1 MTHKPVN
8 VFVSSRGNAFMTD
21 IAHWVTEAARQAG
34 RTATLVCD
42 RLPSADGAIN
52 LVIAPHELFVL
63 DDAGDAEVARAAA
76 ASIPICTEQ
85 PGTPWFNLTA
95 GLIRDA
101 PVVID
106 INPHGV
112 DAIRARGHEA
122 MHLQLGG
129 VPSMRAPEVDRDLDV
144 LFLGGST
151 PRRAAKLAELGPLLW
166 DRHSELRLFRFSA
179 PVDGAAPGTVFGDDK
194 YRLLARSRILLNLHR
209 DDEARGYFEW
219 ARMVE
224 AMANGCAVL
233 TERST
238 GFEPFIDGKHFIVAD
253 DDLVTALT
261 GLLDDPE
268 RCRDVG
274 EAARAAVLE
283 EHPLVESLAPILD
296 RLDDV
301 APGHPRRHRK
311 SPPRAHRA
319 PLFGELRP
327 ATALRRRVY
336 LAAMEEQRLVRHIDR
351 TRCAVLHGTEDHTA
365 RIETPTYAAAQPE
378 VSVIVT
384 LYDYAGVVT
393 DTLESLVASSDV
405 AYEIVVVDDHSRD
418 AGRDVVTSFMRDHPE
433 VPMLLLAS
441 DVNRGLPASRN
452 LAVAAARAEQI
463 MVMDADNTVY
473 PTCLSRLRDALDAD
487 PTAAFA
493 YATLE
498 AFGAQP
504 GLRSEL
510 GWSPRW
516 LCESNYIDA
525 QAMVRR
531 STYARHGGYREDD
544 DFAYGWED
552 WEFWLRLA
560 EAGEHGVH
568 VPQMLGRYRT
578 QASSMITIT
587 NLVADEMRAHIRSL
601 HPMLPW
607 PEHDRPTAPAVLTR
621 HA

>member
-1 MTHKPVN
+1 VNRKPVD

-21 IAHWVTEAARQAG
+21 IAQWVVEAAREAG
-34 RTATLVCD
+34 RTATLICD
-42 RLPSADGAIN
+42 RLPSVSDAIN
-52 LVIAPHELFVL
+52 LVVAPHELFVL
-63 DDAGDAEVARAAA
+63 DDASDAVVARAAA
-76 ASIPICTEQ
+76 ASVPICTEQ

-101 PVVID
+101 PTVID

-129 VPSMRAPEVDRDLDV
+129 VPSMRAQEADRDVDV

-151 PRRAAKLAELGPLLW
+151 PRRGATLAALGPLLW
-166 DRHSELRLFRFSA
+166 NRNVQLRLFRFSA
-179 PVDGAAPGTVFGDDK
+179 PVDGAAPGTVFGEEK

-209 DDEARGYFEW
+209 DHAAPGYFEW

-224 AMANGCAVL
+224 AMANGCAVV
-233 TERST
+233 TEPST
-238 GFEPFIDGKHFIVAD
+238 GFEPLIDGKHFVTAD
-253 DDLVTALT
+253 DIAVPLTA
-261 GLLDDPE
+261 LLDDPA
-268 RCRDVG
+268 RCREIG
-274 EAARAAVLE
+274 EAARTAVLE
-283 EHPLVESLAPILD
+283 EHPLVASLAPILD
-296 RLDDV
+296 RLDEV
-301 APGHPRRHRK
+301 APGRPRRHRK
-311 SPPRAHRA
+311 PPPRTHRA
-319 PLFGELRP
+319 PLFSELRP

-336 LAAMEEQRLVRHIDR
+336 VALMEEQRLQRRIDR
-351 TRCAVLHGTEDHTA
+351 TRCAVLHGTGDFVE
-365 RIETPTYAAAQPE
+365 RFETPAYRDADPT

-384 LYDYAGVVT
+384 LYNYADVVN
-393 DTLESLVASSDV
+393 DTLDSVVASTGVDF
-405 AYEIVVVDDHSRD
+405 EIVVVDDHSRD
-418 AGRDVVTSFMRDHPE
+418 DGRSVVRRFMADHAE
-433 VPMLLLAS
+433 VPVLLLAS

-452 LAVAAARAEQI
+452 LAVAAARGQRI

-473 PTCLSRLRDALDAD
+473 ANCLRRLSEALDAD

-498 AFGAQP
+498 AFGAHP

-525 QAMVRR
+525 QAMLQRT
-531 STYARHGGYREDD
+531 TYERHGGYREDD

-552 WEFWLRLA
+552 WELWLRLA

-578 QASSMITIT
+578 QATSMITIT
-587 NLVADEMRAHIRSL
+587 NLVADAMRAHIRGL
-601 HPMLPW
+601 HPKLPW
-607 PEHDRPTAPAVLTR
+607 PEHDRG
-621 HA
+621 

>member
-1 MTHKPVN
+1 VTHKPVD

-21 IAHWVTEAARQAG
+21 IARWITEAAQQAG

-42 RLPSADGAIN
+42 RLPSATGAIN
-52 LVIAPHELFVL
+52 LVVAPHELFVL
-63 DDAGDAEVARAAA
+63 DDASDADVARSAA
-76 ASIPICTEQ
+76 ASVPICTEQ

-95 GLIRDA
+95 GLVRDA

-112 DAIRARGHEA
+112 DAIRALGHEA

-129 VPSMRAPEVDRDLDV
+129 VPSMRAPEVERELDL

-151 PRRAAKLAELGPLLW
+151 PRRAATLASLAPLLW
-166 DRHSELRLFRFSA
+166 DRDVQLRLFRFSA
-179 PVDGAAPGTVFGDDK
+179 PVDGAAPGTVFGEDK

-209 DDEARGYFEW
+209 DDAGPGYFEW

-233 TERST
+233 TEPST
-238 GFEPFIDGKHFIVAD
+238 GYEPLIDGKHFIAAD
-253 DDLVTALT
+253 DLREPLAE
-261 GLLDDPE
+261 LLDDFG
-268 RCRDVG
+268 RCLEVG

-283 EHPLVESLAPILD
+283 KHPLVESLRPILD
-296 RLDDV
+296 RLDAV
-301 APGHPRRHRK
+301 APGRPRRFRK
-311 SPPRAHRA
+311 PPPRTHRA

-336 LAAMEEQRLVRHIDR
+336 VALMEELRLQRHIDR
-351 TRCAVLHGTEDHTA
+351 TRCTVLHGSDDVVE
-365 RIETPTYAAAQPE
+365 RFETPAYAGAEPT

-384 LYDYAGVVT
+384 LYNYAEVVT
-393 DTLESLVASSDV
+393 ETLEALVASTGVDFEV
-405 AYEIVVVDDHSRD
+405 VVVDDHSRD
-418 AGRDVVTSFMRDHPE
+418 AGRAFVRRFMDDHPH

-452 LAVAAARAEQI
+452 LAVAAARAGRI
-463 MVMDADNTVY
+463 MVMDADNLVY
-473 PTCLSRLRDALDAD
+473 PNCLQRLSEALEAD
-487 PTAAFA
+487 PTAAFT

-498 AFGAQP
+498 AFGAHT

-531 STYARHGGYREDD
+531 ATYERHGGYREDD

-552 WEFWLRLA
+552 WELWLRLA

-587 NLVADEMRAHIRSL
+587 NLVADEMRAHVRGL
-601 HPMLPW
+601 HPALPW
-607 PEHDRPTAPAVLTR
+607 PEHDRA
-621 HA
+621 

>member
-1 MTHKPVN
+1 MSHKPVD

-21 IAHWVTEAARQAG
+21 IARWIVEAAHQAG
-34 RTATLVCD
+34 RTATLVRD
-42 RLPSADGAIN
+42 RLPTIDTGAIN
-52 LVIAPHELFVL
+52 LVVAPHELFVL
-63 DDAGDAEVARAAA
+63 DDASDAEVARAAA

-101 PVVID
+101 PLVVD
-106 INPHGV
+106 INPKGV

-129 VPSMRAPEVDRDLDV
+129 VPSMRAAETNRDLDL

-151 PRRAAKLAELGPLLW
+151 PRRGAALASLGPLLW
-166 DRHSELRLFRFSA
+166 DRNVELRLFRFSA
-179 PVDGAAPGTVFGDDK
+179 PVDGAAPGTVFGHDK

-209 DDEARGYFEW
+209 DDTAPGYFEW

-233 TERST
+233 TEPST
-238 GFEPFIDGKHFIVAD
+238 GFAPLVDGKHFVTAD
-253 DDLVTALT
+253 DLASTLAE
-261 GLLDDPE
+261 LLDDPN
-268 RCRDVG
+268 RCREIG
-274 EAARAAVLE
+274 EAARTTVLD
-283 EHPLVESLAPILD
+283 EHPLVDSLIPILD
-296 RLDDV
+296 RLDGV
-301 APGHPRRHRK
+301 APGRPRRHRK
-311 SPPRAHRA
+311 APPRTHRA
-319 PLFGELRP
+319 PLFDEFRP
-327 ATALRRRVY
+327 ATAMRHRVY
-336 LAAMEEQRLVRHIDR
+336 VALMEEQRLLRHVDR
-351 TRCAVLHGTEDHTA
+351 ARSAVLHGTDDFVERTT
-365 RIETPTYAAAQPE
+365 TPSYGDALPE

-384 LYDYAGVVT
+384 LYNYADVVAE
-393 DTLESLVASSDV
+393 TLDSLVASEGVDL
-405 AYEIVVVDDHSRD
+405 EIVIVDDHSRD
-418 AGRDVVTSFMRDHPE
+418 AGRAVVGRFMDDHLDVPI
-433 VPMLLLAS
+433 LLLAS

-452 LAVAAARAEQI
+452 LAVSAARAERI

-473 PTCLSRLRDALDAD
+473 PNCLRRLSDALDAD
-487 PTAAFA
+487 PTAAVA

-498 AFGAQP
+498 AFGAHP

-516 LCESNYIDA
+516 LCEANYIDA

-531 STYARHGGYREDD
+531 ATYDRHGGYREDD

-552 WEFWLRLA
+552 WELWLRLA

-587 NLVADEMRAHIRSL
+587 NLVADEMRAHIRGL
-601 HPMLPW
+601 HPTLPW
-607 PEHDRPTAPAVLTR
+607 PEHDRA
-621 HA
+621 

>member
-1 MTHKPVN
+1 
-8 VFVSSRGNAFMTD
+8 MTD
-21 IAHWVTEAARQAG
+21 IARWVVEAARQAG

-42 RLPSADGAIN
+42 RLPSASDAIN
-52 LVIAPHELFVL
+52 LVVAPHELFLL
-63 DDAGDAEVARAAA
+63 DDASDSAVGRAAA
-76 ASIPICTEQ
+76 ASVPICTEQ

-106 INPHGV
+106 INPRGV
-112 DAIRARGHEA
+112 DAIRARGHQA

-129 VPSMRAPEVDRDLDV
+129 VPSMKAPEVDRDVDV

-151 PRRAAKLAELGPLLW
+151 PRRAAALAPLAPLLW
-166 DRHSELRLFRFSA
+166 NRESQLRLFRFSA

-194 YRLLARSRILLNLHR
+194 YGLLARSQILVNVHR
-209 DDEARGYFEW
+209 DDALPGYFEW

-233 TERST
+233 TEPST
-238 GFEPFIDGKHFIVAD
+238 GYEPLIEAKHFVVAD
-253 DDLVTALT
+253 HLAVPLAE
-261 GLLDDPE
+261 LLDDPD
-268 RCRDVG
+268 RCRAIG
-274 EAARAAVLE
+274 EAARSAVLD

-296 RLDDV
+296 RLDEV
-301 APGHPRRHRK
+301 APGRPRRHRK
-311 SPPRAHRA
+311 PVPRAHRA

-327 ATALRRRVY
+327 AAALRRRVY
-336 LAAMEEQRLVRHIDR
+336 VASMDEQRLQRHIDR
-351 TRCAVLHGTEDHTA
+351 TRCTVLHGTDDFVE
-365 RIETPTYAAAQPE
+365 RFETPAYATAEPT

-384 LYDYAGVVT
+384 LYNYADLVT
-393 DTLESLVASSDV
+393 DTLASLVASHGV
-405 AYEIVVVDDHSRD
+405 RLEIVVVDDHSRD
-418 AGRDVVTSFMRDHPE
+418 GGRAIVRRFMADHAD

-441 DVNRGLPASRN
+441 DANRGLPASRN
-452 LAVAAARAEQI
+452 LAVAAARAERI

-473 PTCLSRLRDALDAD
+473 PTCLRRLSDALDDD

-498 AFGAQP
+498 AFGVHP

-531 STYARHGGYREDD
+531 DTYERHGGYREDD

-552 WEFWLRLA
+552 WELWLRLA

-607 PEHDRPTAPAVLTR
+607 PEDDRA
-621 HA
+621 

>member
-1 MTHKPVN
+1 MKPVD

-21 IAHWVTEAARQAG
+21 IARWVVEAAQQVG
-34 RTATLVCD
+34 RTASLVCD
-42 RLPSADGAIN
+42 RLPSASGAIN
-52 LVIAPHELFVL
+52 LVVAPHELFVL
-63 DDAGDAEVARAAA
+63 DEAGDAAVARAAA
-76 ASIPICTEQ
+76 ASVPICTEQ

-112 DAIRARGHEA
+112 DAIRARGLEA
-122 MHLQLGG
+122 IHLQLGG
-129 VPSMRAPEVDRDLDV
+129 VPSMRAVDVERDLDL

-151 PRRAAKLAELGPLLW
+151 PRRAATLASLGSLLW
-166 DRHSELRLFRFSA
+166 DRDVELRLFRFSA
-179 PVDGAAPGTVFGDDK
+179 PVDGRAPGTVFGDDK

-209 DDEARGYFEW
+209 DDVAPGYFEW

-233 TERST
+233 TEPST
-238 GFEPFIDGKHFIVAD
+238 GYEPLVDGKHFVVAD
-253 DDLVTALT
+253 DLAAPLAE
-261 GLLDDPE
+261 LLGDPR
-268 RCRDVG
+268 RCREIG
-274 EAARAAVLE
+274 EAARTAVLD

-296 RLDDV
+296 HLDEV
-301 APGHPRRHRK
+301 VPGRPRRHRK
-311 SPPRAHRA
+311 PAPRAHRP

-336 LAAMEEQRLVRHIDR
+336 VALMDEQRLQRHIDR
-351 TRCAVLHGTEDHTA
+351 TRCTVLHGSGDFVE
-365 RIETPTYAAAQPE
+365 RFETPAYADARAA

-384 LYDYAGVVT
+384 LYNYADLVT
-393 DTLESLVASSDV
+393 ETLESLVASRGVDF
-405 AYEIVVVDDHSRD
+405 EIVVVDDHSRD
-418 AGRDVVTSFMRDHPE
+418 DGRAVVRRFIDDHPD
-433 VPMLLLAS
+433 VPMLLIAS

-452 LAVAAARAEQI
+452 LAVAAARAERI
-463 MVMDADNTVY
+463 MVIDADNTVY
-473 PTCLSRLRDALDAD
+473 PNCLLRLSDALDAD

-498 AFGAQP
+498 AFGAHP

-531 STYARHGGYREDD
+531 TTYERHGGYREDD

-552 WEFWLRLA
+552 WELWLRLA
-560 EAGEHGVH
+560 DAGEHGVH

-587 NLVADEMRAHIRSL
+587 NLVADEMRAHIRGL
-601 HPMLPW
+601 HPTLPW
-607 PEHDRPTAPAVLTR
+607 PEHDRA
-621 HA
+621 

>member
-1 MTHKPVN
+1 MRHKPVD

-21 IAHWVTEAARQAG
+21 IARWVVEAARQAG

-42 RLPSADGAIN
+42 RLPSASDAIN
-52 LVIAPHELFVL
+52 LVVAPHELFLL
-63 DDAGDAEVARAAA
+63 DDASDSAVGRAAA
-76 ASIPICTEQ
+76 ASVPICTEQ

-106 INPHGV
+106 INPRGV
-112 DAIRARGHEA
+112 DAIRARGHQA

-129 VPSMRAPEVDRDLDV
+129 VPSMKAPEVDRDVDV

-151 PRRAAKLAELGPLLW
+151 PRRAAALAPLAPLLW
-166 DRHSELRLFRFSA
+166 NRESQLRLFRFSA

-194 YRLLARSRILLNLHR
+194 YGLLARSQILVNVHR
-209 DDEARGYFEW
+209 DDALPGYFEW

-233 TERST
+233 TEPST
-238 GFEPFIDGKHFIVAD
+238 GYEPLIEAKHFVVAD
-253 DDLVTALT
+253 HLAVPLAE
-261 GLLDDPE
+261 LLDDPD
-268 RCRDVG
+268 RCRAIG
-274 EAARAAVLE
+274 EAARSAVLD
-283 EHPLVESLAPILD
+283 EHPLVESLAPVLD
-296 RLDDV
+296 RLDEV
-301 APGHPRRHRK
+301 APGRPRRHRK
-311 SPPRAHRA
+311 PVPRAHRA

-327 ATALRRRVY
+327 AAALRRRVY
-336 LAAMEEQRLVRHIDR
+336 VASMDEQRLQRHIDR
-351 TRCAVLHGTEDHTA
+351 TRCTVLHGTDDFVE
-365 RIETPTYAAAQPE
+365 RFETPAYATAEPT

-384 LYDYAGVVT
+384 LYNYADLVT
-393 DTLESLVASSDV
+393 DTLASLVASHGV
-405 AYEIVVVDDHSRD
+405 RLEIVVVDDHSRD
-418 AGRDVVTSFMRDHPE
+418 GGRAIVRRFMADHAD

-441 DVNRGLPASRN
+441 DANRGLPASRN
-452 LAVAAARAEQI
+452 LAVAAARAERI

-473 PTCLSRLRDALDAD
+473 PTCLRRLSDALDDD

-498 AFGAQP
+498 AFGVHP

-531 STYARHGGYREDD
+531 DTYERHGGYREDD

-552 WEFWLRLA
+552 WELWLRLA
-560 EAGEHGVH
+560 GAGEHGVH

-607 PEHDRPTAPAVLTR
+607 PEDDRA
-621 HA
+621 

>member
-1 MTHKPVN
+1 
-8 VFVSSRGNAFMTD
+8 MTD
-21 IAHWVTEAARQAG
+21 IARWVVEAARQAG

-42 RLPSADGAIN
+42 RLPSASDAIN
-52 LVIAPHELFVL
+52 LVVAPHELFLL
-63 DDAGDAEVARAAA
+63 DDASDSAVGRAAA
-76 ASIPICTEQ
+76 ASVPICTEQ

-106 INPHGV
+106 INPRGV
-112 DAIRARGHEA
+112 DAIRARGHQA

-129 VPSMRAPEVDRDLDV
+129 VPSMKAPEVDRDVDV

-151 PRRAAKLAELGPLLW
+151 PRRAAALAPLAPLLW
-166 DRHSELRLFRFSA
+166 NRESQLRLFRFSA

-194 YRLLARSRILLNLHR
+194 YRLLARSQILLNVHR
-209 DDEARGYFEW
+209 DDALPGYFEW

-233 TERST
+233 TEPST
-238 GFEPFIDGKHFIVAD
+238 GYEPLIEAKHFVVAD
-253 DDLVTALT
+253 HLAVPLAE
-261 GLLDDPE
+261 LLDDPD
-268 RCRDVG
+268 RCRAIG
-274 EAARAAVLE
+274 EAARSAVLD
-283 EHPLVESLAPILD
+283 EHPLVESLAPVLD
-296 RLDDV
+296 RLDEV
-301 APGHPRRHRK
+301 APGRPRRHRK
-311 SPPRAHRA
+311 PVPRAHRA

-327 ATALRRRVY
+327 AAALRRRVY
-336 LAAMEEQRLVRHIDR
+336 VASMDEQRLQRHIDR
-351 TRCAVLHGTEDHTA
+351 TRCTVLHGTDDFVE
-365 RIETPTYAAAQPE
+365 RFETPAYATAEPT

-384 LYDYAGVVT
+384 LYNYADLVT
-393 DTLESLVASSDV
+393 DTLASLVASHGV
-405 AYEIVVVDDHSRD
+405 RLEIVVVDDHSRD
-418 AGRDVVTSFMRDHPE
+418 GGRAIVRRFMADHAD

-441 DVNRGLPASRN
+441 DANRGLPASRN
-452 LAVAAARAEQI
+452 LAVAAARAERI

-473 PTCLSRLRDALDAD
+473 PTCLRRLSDALDDD

-498 AFGAQP
+498 AFGVHP

-531 STYARHGGYREDD
+531 DTYERHGGYREDD

-552 WEFWLRLA
+552 WELWLRLA
-560 EAGEHGVH
+560 GAGEHGVH

-607 PEHDRPTAPAVLTR
+607 PEDDRA
-621 HA
+621 

>member
-1 MTHKPVN
+1 MKPVD

-21 IAHWVTEAARQAG
+21 IARWVVEAAQQVG
-34 RTATLVCD
+34 RTASLVCD
-42 RLPSADGAIN
+42 RLPSASGAIN
-52 LVIAPHELFVL
+52 LVVAPHELFVL
-63 DDAGDAEVARAAA
+63 DDAGDAAVARAAA
-76 ASIPICTEQ
+76 ASVPICTEQ

-122 MHLQLGG
+122 IHLQLGG
-129 VPSMRAPEVDRDLDV
+129 VPSMRAPDVERDLDL

-151 PRRAAKLAELGPLLW
+151 PRRAATLASLGSLLW
-166 DRHSELRLFRFSA
+166 DRDVELRLFRFSA
-179 PVDGAAPGTVFGDDK
+179 PVDGRAPGTVFGDDK

-209 DDEARGYFEW
+209 DDVAPGYFEW

-233 TERST
+233 TEPST
-238 GFEPFIDGKHFIVAD
+238 GYEPLVDGKHFVVAD
-253 DDLVTALT
+253 DLAAPLAE
-261 GLLDDPE
+261 LLDDPR
-268 RCRDVG
+268 RCREIG
-274 EAARAAVLE
+274 EAARTAVLD

-301 APGHPRRHRK
+301 APVRPRRHRK
-311 SPPRAHRA
+311 PAPRAHRA

-336 LAAMEEQRLVRHIDR
+336 VALMDEQRLQRHIDR
-351 TRCAVLHGTEDHTA
+351 TRCTVVHGTGDFVERFDTPAYADA
-365 RIETPTYAAAQPE
+365 RPA

-384 LYDYAGVVT
+384 LYNYADLVT
-393 DTLESLVASSDV
+393 ETLDSLVASRGVDF
-405 AYEIVVVDDHSRD
+405 EIVVVDDHSRD
-418 AGRDVVTSFMRDHPE
+418 DGRAVVQRFMDDHPD
-433 VPMLLLAS
+433 VPMLLIAS

-452 LAVAAARAEQI
+452 LAVAAARAERI

-473 PTCLSRLRDALDAD
+473 PNCLLRLSDALDAD

-498 AFGAQP
+498 AFGAHP

-531 STYARHGGYREDD
+531 TTYERHGGYREDD

-552 WEFWLRLA
+552 WELWLRLA
-560 EAGEHGVH
+560 DAGEHGVH

-587 NLVADEMRAHIRSL
+587 NLVADEMRAHIRGL
-601 HPMLPW
+601 HPTLPW
-607 PEHDRPTAPAVLTR
+607 PEHDRA
-621 HA
+621 

>member
-1 MTHKPVN
+1 MSRKPVD

-21 IAHWVTEAARQAG
+21 IARWIVEAAQQSG
-34 RTATLVCD
+34 RTAALVCD
-42 RLPSADGAIN
+42 RLPSASGAIN
-52 LVIAPHELFVL
+52 LVVAPHELFVL
-63 DDAGDAEVARAAA
+63 DDASDATIARAAA
-76 ASIPICTEQ
+76 ASVPICTEQ

-101 PVVID
+101 PIVID
-106 INPHGV
+106 INPRGV
-112 DAIRARGHEA
+112 DAIRGRGHEA

-129 VPSMRAPEVDRDLDV
+129 VPSMRAPAVDRDLDL

-151 PRRAAKLAELGPLLW
+151 PRRAATLASLGRMLW
-166 DRHSELRLFRFSA
+166 EREVQLRLFRFSA
-179 PVDGAAPGTVFGDDK
+179 PVDGAAPGTVFGDEK

-209 DDEARGYFEW
+209 DDSAHGYFEW

-233 TERST
+233 TEPST
-238 GFEPFIDGKHFIVAD
+238 GYEPLIEGKNFVVAD
-253 DDLVTALT
+253 DLATRLAE
-261 GLLDDPE
+261 LLDDPL
-268 RCRDVG
+268 RCREVG
-274 EAARAAVLE
+274 ETARTAVLE
-283 EHPLVESLAPILD
+283 EHPLVASVAPILD
-296 RLDDV
+296 RLDDI
-301 APGHPRRHRK
+301 APGRPRRHRK
-311 SPPRAHRA
+311 PPPRMHRP
-319 PLFGELRP
+319 PLFDELRP

-336 LAAMEEQRLVRHIDR
+336 LALMEEQRLLRHVDR
-351 TRCAVLHGTEDHTA
+351 TRCTVQHGTGDFVE
-365 RIETPTYAAAQPE
+365 RFETSSYGGANPS
-378 VSVIVT
+378 VSAIVT
-384 LYDYAGVVT
+384 LYNYADVVT
-393 DTLESLVASSDV
+393 DTLDSLVASTGVDL
-405 AYEIVVVDDHSRD
+405 EIVVVDDHSRD
-418 AGRDVVTSFMRDHPE
+418 EGPSVVRRFMDEHPDSR
-433 VPMLLLAS
+433 MLLLAS

-452 LAVAAARAEQI
+452 LAVAAARADRI

-473 PTCLSRLRDALDAD
+473 PTCLRRLNDALDAD

-498 AFGAQP
+498 AFGAQR

-531 STYARHGGYREDD
+531 ATYDQYGGYREDD

-587 NLVADEMRAHIRSL
+587 NLVADEMRAHIRGL
-601 HPMLPW
+601 HPTLPW
-607 PEHDRPTAPAVLTR
+607 PEHDGA
-621 HA
+621 

>member
-1 MTHKPVN
+1 VKPVD

-21 IAHWVTEAARQAG
+21 IARWVVEAAEQSG
-34 RTATLVCD
+34 RTASLVCD
-42 RLPSADGAIN
+42 RLPSASGAIN
-52 LVIAPHELFVL
+52 LVVAPHEMFVL
-63 DDAGDAEVARAAA
+63 DDAGDAAVARAAA
-76 ASIPICTEQ
+76 ASVPICTEQ

-122 MHLQLGG
+122 IHLQLGG
-129 VPSMRAPEVDRDLDV
+129 VPSMRAPEVERDLDL

-151 PRRAAKLAELGPLLW
+151 PRRAAMLASFGSLLW
-166 DRHSELRLFRFSA
+166 DRDVELRLFRFSA
-179 PVDGAAPGTVFGDDK
+179 PVDGSAPGTVFGDDK

-209 DDEARGYFEW
+209 DDVAPGYFEW

-233 TERST
+233 TEPST
-238 GFEPFIDGKHFIVAD
+238 GYEPLVDGKHFVVAD
-253 DDLVTALT
+253 DLAAPLAE
-261 GLLDDPE
+261 LLDDPR
-268 RCRDVG
+268 RCREIG
-274 EAARAAVLE
+274 EAARTAVLD

-301 APGHPRRHRK
+301 APGRRRRHRK
-311 SPPRAHRA
+311 PAPRAHRA
-319 PLFGELRP
+319 PLFDELRP

-336 LAAMEEQRLVRHIDR
+336 VALMDEQRLQRHIDR
-351 TRCAVLHGTEDHTA
+351 TRCSVVHGSGNFVE
-365 RIETPTYAAAQPE
+365 RFETPAYADAHPA

-384 LYDYAGVVT
+384 LYDYAGLVT
-393 DTLESLVASSDV
+393 ETLESLVASTGVDF
-405 AYEIVVVDDHSRD
+405 EIVVVDDHSRD
-418 AGRDVVTSFMRDHPE
+418 DGRAVVQHFMDDHPD
-433 VPMLLLAS
+433 VPMLLIAS

-452 LAVAAARAEQI
+452 LALAAARAERI

-473 PTCLSRLRDALDAD
+473 PNCLLRLSDALDAN

-498 AFGAQP
+498 AFGAYP

-531 STYARHGGYREDD
+531 TTYERYGGYREDD

-552 WEFWLRLA
+552 WELWLRLA
-560 EAGEHGVH
+560 DAGEHGVH

-587 NLVADEMRAHIRSL
+587 NLVADEMRAHIRGL
-601 HPMLPW
+601 HPTLAW
-607 PEHDRPTAPAVLTR
+607 PEHDRA
-621 HA
+621 